1 MFGSRAREWYFG
13 EINLVLFINTFF
25 YFVKFILRKTS
36 NNQLFPSFFF
46 FFLYL
51 LLEHDVILKFFLYFL
66 LFRLFLSSDLCFR
79 VLRCPDNSTQMD
91 TAAPLPIHSG
101 LRTTGRS
108 TSCSEIKKK
117 KKEMLSCQ
125 KTLTAVSHCPIS
137 ILISL
142 MQNNVAIGCSRCS

>member
-91 TAAPLPIHSG
+91 TADPDPIHSG
-101 LRTTGRS
+101 LRTTSRS

-117 KKEMLSCQ
+117 KRDVELPEDPHGSFPLSNQ
-125 KTLTAVSHCPIS
+125 HPDKSDAKQRGHRLFP
-137 ILISL
+137 L
-142 MQNNVAIGCSRCS
+142 